1 MGRVK
6 SQMADPT
13 DELSWGV
20 LSSAVGPRTRLLR
33 NLLRMR
39 AAMVTDPHDL
49 PAGSLTVLSIVSA
62 NEGCCQ
68 SALADRSGM
77 FTTNVVN
84 IVNELEDRAL
94 VRRVRSKQDRRFKT
108 VVLTQEGCD
117 LMETLQNQ
125 IAAIEDSIAREFD
138 DGEMVRFIEFLDRAI
153 GALTKGRAKKA

>member
-1 MGRVK
+1 
-6 SQMADPT
+6 
-13 DELSWGV
+13 
-20 LSSAVGPRTRLLR
+20 
-33 NLLRMR
+33 
-39 AAMVTDPHDL
+39 
-49 PAGSLTVLSIVSA
+49 
-62 NEGCCQ
+62 
-68 SALADRSGM
+68 M

-117 LMETLQNQ
+117 LMETLRTQ